1 MGAILLTSGVE
12 AVKKLMDRNAQFHAE
27 AQTLPRAQGKQ
38 ITSTPDFLATHQLR
52 MTGILYFMRE
62 LSGLPVAEVI

>member
-1 MGAILLTSGVE
+1 MGAILLTPGLE
-12 AVKKLMDRNAQFHAE
+12 AVKKLMERKAKFHTE

-62 LSGLPVAEVI
+62 LTGLLVAEVI